1 MRPLSANF
9 KRIFAQNRPFE
20 VYVINYTSFRSL
32 RRLTGCCLM
41 VYLFYT
47 LVRSNAMPPISRNRL
62 GVITSGSLVE
72 GLCAR
77 LEGRESVEDMGVG
90 KFVVIKGEKHE
101 FFSMIT
107 DVVLE
112 ATNQKV
118 LVDPP
123 NGDLFIHEVLAGT
136 STYGSIK
143 LKPMLMLPRDLDQ
156 GLLPVKTIPH
166 HFAAVQE
173 ADESDFQRVFGSE
186 DATHFEVGRPL
197 DMDVPVCID
206 LERLVERS
214 NGIFGKSG
222 TGKSF
227 LTRLLLCGT
236 IKGQVAANLIFDM
249 HNEYGHDSYSED
261 GTFVKGLR
269 QLFGAEVLVYTLDM
283 ASSRSRGVAADEEVV
298 IGLDQIEVE
307 DITLLKEELNLNDT
321 AAESAYLLV
330 DRFKDGWLK
339 ALLGMDSETLKE
351 FAESVGG
358 HAGAL
363 SALKRKLEQV
373 ARKGFVRETAPSV
386 AIERMIDHLS
396 HGRHVVLEFGRYGDS
411 LSYMLVANII
421 TRRIRRRWVE
431 KTDEFTRTKNLAD
444 KPRQLMI
451 TIEEAHKFLNT
462 STAKQT
468 IFGTIAREL
477 RKYSVTL
484 LVVDQRPS
492 SIDTEV
498 MSQLGSRVTALLND
512 EKDIDAVFTGVSGST
527 SLKSVLASLDTRQQA
542 LVLGHAVPM
551 PVVIR
556 TRAYDADFYRAV
568 GRPEVSRQQAQS
580 AIDELFPE

>member
-1 MRPLSANF
+1 MPPLS
-9 KRIFAQNRPFE
+9 
-20 VYVINYTSFRSL
+20 RS
-32 RRLTGCCLM
+32 
-41 VYLFYT
+41 
-47 LVRSNAMPPISRNRL
+47 RL

-77 LEGRESVEDMGVG
+77 LEGRESVEDMRVG
-90 KFVVIKGEKHE
+90 KFVVIQGEKHE

-118 LVDPP
+118 LADPP
-123 NGDLFIHEVLAGT
+123 NGDPFIHEVLAGT
-136 STYGSIK
+136 STYGSVA
-143 LKPMLMLPRDLDQ
+143 LKPMLMLPRDLNQ
-156 GLLPVKTIPH
+156 GLLPVKTVPR
-166 HFAAVQE
+166 HFAAVLD
-173 ADESDFQRVFGSE
+173 ADESDFTRVFGSE
-186 DATHFEVGRPL
+186 DQTHFEIGRPL
-197 DMDVPVCID
+197 DMDVPVCLD

-236 IKGQVAANLIFDM
+236 IKGGVASNLIFDM
-249 HNEYGHDSYSED
+249 HSEYGWDAQSED

-269 QLFGAEVLVYTLDM
+269 QLFGAQVLIYSLDA
-283 ASSRSRGVAADEEVV
+283 ASSRKRGVAVDEEIV

-307 DITLLKEELNLNDT
+307 DVILLQEELNLNAT

-330 DRFKDGWLK
+330 DRYKDGWLK
-339 ALLGMDSETLKE
+339 ALLGMDTDAVKE
-351 FAESVGG
+351 FADSAGG
-358 HAGAL
+358 HAGAI

-373 ARKGFVRETAPSV
+373 ARQGFVKEQAASS
-386 AIERMIDHLS
+386 AIDRMIDALA
-396 HGRHVVLEFGRYGDS
+396 HGRHVVLEFGRYRDA
-411 LSYMLVANII
+411 LAYMLVANII
-421 TRRIRRRWVE
+421 TRRIHRRWVDQTE
-431 KTDEFTRTKNLAD
+431 AFLRSKDVAD

-451 TIEEAHKFLNT
+451 TIEEAHKFLNPA
-462 STAKQT
+462 TARQT

-492 SIDTEV
+492 SIDADV

-512 EKDIDAVFTGVSGST
+512 DKDIDAVFTGVSGGAT
-527 SLKSVLASLDTRQQA
+527 LKSVLASLDTRQQA
-542 LVLGHAVPM
+542 LLLGHAVPM

-556 TRAYDADFYRAV
+556 TRLYDADLYRAV
-568 GRPEVSRQQAQS
+568 GDRVVTRAQAQVEM
-580 AIDELFPE
+580 DELFPE

>member
-1 MRPLSANF
+1 
-9 KRIFAQNRPFE
+9 
-20 VYVINYTSFRSL
+20 
-32 RRLTGCCLM
+32 
-41 VYLFYT
+41 
-47 LVRSNAMPPISRNRL
+47 MPPTSRNRL
-62 GVITSGSLVE
+62 GVITSGSLVD

-77 LEGRESVEDMGVG
+77 LEGRESVEDMRVG
-90 KFVVIKGEKHE
+90 KFVVIQGEKNE

-136 STYGSIK
+136 STYGSIT

-156 GLLPVKTIPH
+156 GLLPPKTVPR
-166 HFAAVQE
+166 HFAPVLD
-173 ADESDFQRVFGSE
+173 ADESDFTRVFGGE
-186 DATHFEVGRPL
+186 DDSHFEIGRPL
-197 DMDVPVCID
+197 DMEVPVCIN

-214 NGIFGKSG
+214 NGVFGKSG

-236 IKGQVAANLIFDM
+236 IKGKQAANLIFDM

-283 ASSRSRGVAADEEVV
+283 ASSRSRGVTADEEVV
-298 IGLDQIEVE
+298 IGLDQIDVE
-307 DITLLKEELNLNDT
+307 DVTLLKEELNLNDT

-330 DRFKDGWLK
+330 DRFKEGWLK
-339 ALLGMDSETLKE
+339 ALLGMDTETLKA
-351 FAESVGG
+351 FADSVGG

-373 ARKGFVRETAPSV
+373 ARKAFVRESAPTA
-386 AIERMIDHLS
+386 AIDRMIDQLS

-431 KTDEFTRTKNLAD
+431 KTDEFTRTKNVAD
-444 KPRQLMI
+444 RPRQLMI
-451 TIEEAHKFLNT
+451 TIEEAHKFLNPA
-462 STAKQT
+462 TAKQT

-492 SIDTEV
+492 SIDSEV
-498 MSQLGSRVTALLND
+498 MSQLGTRVTALLND
-512 EKDIDAVFTGVSGST
+512 DKDIESVFTGVSGSA
-527 SLKSVLASLDTRQQA
+527 SLKSVLASLDSRQQA
-542 LVLGHAVPM
+542 LILGHAVPM

-556 TRAYDADFYRAV
+556 TRAYDAEFYRQV
-568 GRPEVSRQQAQS
+568 GLPTVSREQGVVEM
-580 AIDELFPE
+580 DELFPE

>member
-1 MRPLSANF
+1 
-9 KRIFAQNRPFE
+9 
-20 VYVINYTSFRSL
+20 
-32 RRLTGCCLM
+32 
-41 VYLFYT
+41 
-47 LVRSNAMPPISRNRL
+47 MPPLDRNRL

-77 LEGRESVEDMGVG
+77 LEGRENVEDMRVG
-90 KFVVIKGEKHE
+90 KFVVIKGDKNE

-123 NGDLFIHEVLAGT
+123 NGDPFIHEVLAGT
-136 STYGSIK
+136 STYGSIM
-143 LKPMLMLPRDLDQ
+143 LKPMLMLPSDVNQ
-156 GLLPVKTIPH
+156 GLLPVKTVPR
-166 HFAAVQE
+166 HFAAVLD
-173 ADESDFQRVFGSE
+173 ADESDFTRVFGTE
-186 DATHFEVGRPL
+186 DAGHFEIGRPL

-214 NGIFGKSG
+214 NGVFGKSG

-227 LTRLLLCGT
+227 LTRLLICGT
-236 IKGQVAANLIFDM
+236 IKARAASNLIFDM
-249 HNEYGHDSYSED
+249 HSEYGWESTSES
-261 GTFVKGLR
+261 GGFVKGLR
-269 QLFGAEVLVYTLDM
+269 QLFGGEVLVYSLDP
-283 ASSRSRGVAADEEVV
+283 ATSRNRNVPVDAEVV

-307 DITLLKEELNLNDT
+307 DVTLLQDELNLTST
-321 AAESAYLLV
+321 ATESAYLLV
-330 DRFKDGWLK
+330 DRFKEGWLR
-339 ALLGMDSETLKE
+339 ALLAMDAEALNE
-351 FAESVGG
+351 FAESSGG
-358 HAGAL
+358 HAGAI

-373 ARKGFVRETAPSV
+373 ARKGYVKESAPAGV
-386 AIERMIDHLS
+386 LDRMIDQLE
-396 HGRHVVLEFGRYGDS
+396 HGRHVVLEFGRYSDT
-411 LSYMLVANII
+411 LSYMLAANVL

-431 KTDEFTRTKNLAD
+431 KTEQYIRTKSPAD

-451 TIEEAHKFLNT
+451 TIEEAHKFLNPA
-462 STAKQT
+462 TARQT

-492 SIDTEV
+492 SIDANV
-498 MSQLGSRVTALLND
+498 MSQLGTRMTALLND
-512 EKDIDAVFTGVSGST
+512 DKDIEAVFTGVSGGAT
-527 SLKSVLASLDTRQQA
+527 LKSVLASLDTRQQA

-556 TRAYDADFYRAV
+556 TRPYDQAFYRAV
-568 GRPEVSRQQAQS
+568 GQREVDRRQAVVEM
-580 AIDELFPE
+580 DELFPE

>member
-1 MRPLSANF
+1 
-9 KRIFAQNRPFE
+9 
-20 VYVINYTSFRSL
+20 
-32 RRLTGCCLM
+32 
-41 VYLFYT
+41 
-47 LVRSNAMPPISRNRL
+47 MPPTSRNRL

-77 LEGRESVEDMGVG
+77 LEGSESVEDMRVG
-90 KFVVIKGEKHE
+90 KFVVIQGQKNE

-123 NGDLFIHEVLAGT
+123 NGDPFFHEVLAGT
-136 STYGSIK
+136 STYGSIT
-143 LKPMLMLPRDLDQ
+143 LKPMLMLPHDLDQ
-156 GLLPVKTIPH
+156 GLLPVKTVPR
-166 HFAAVQE
+166 HFAPVLD
-173 ADESDFQRVFGSE
+173 ADESDFTRVFGTE
-186 DATHFEVGRPL
+186 DAHHFEIGRPL

-236 IKGQVAANLIFDM
+236 IKAGVAANLIFDM
-249 HNEYGHDSYSED
+249 HSEYGWDATSED

-269 QLFGAEVLVYTLDM
+269 QLFGAQVLIYSLD
-283 ASSRSRGVAADEEVV
+283 ATSSRKRGVTVDEEVV

-307 DITLLKEELNLNDT
+307 DIMLLQEELNLNAT
-321 AAESAYLLV
+321 AAESSYLLV
-330 DRFKDGWLK
+330 DRFKSGWLK
-339 ALLGMDSETLKE
+339 ALLAMDAEAIKE

-358 HAGAL
+358 HAGAI
-363 SALKRKLEQV
+363 SALRRKLEQV
-373 ARKGFVRETAPSV
+373 ARQGFVKEQAGTS
-386 AIERMIDHLS
+386 AIDRMIDHLA
-396 HGRHVVLEFGRYGDS
+396 HGHHVVLEFGRYRDA
-411 LSYMLVANII
+411 LAYMLVANII
-421 TRRIRRRWVE
+421 TRRIHRRWVDQTE
-431 KTDEFTRTKNLAD
+431 EFLRSKNAGD
-444 KPRQLMI
+444 KPQQLMI
-451 TIEEAHKFLNT
+451 TIEEAHKFLNPA
-462 STAKQT
+462 TARQT

-492 SIDTEV
+492 SIDADV
-498 MSQLGSRVTALLND
+498 MSQIGSRVTALLND
-512 EKDIDAVFTGVSGST
+512 DKDIDAVFTGVSGSS
-527 SLKSVLASLDTRQQA
+527 SLKSVLASLDSRQQA

-556 TRAYDADFYRAV
+556 TRAYDAAFYRAV
-568 GRPEVSRQQAQS
+568 GQREVSHTQAF
-580 AIDELFPE
+580 AEIDELFPE

>member
-1 MRPLSANF
+1 MSAH
-9 KRIFAQNRPFE
+9 
-20 VYVINYTSFRSL
+20 L
-32 RRLTGCCLM
+32 RTK
-41 VYLFYT
+41 
-47 LVRSNAMPPISRNRL
+47 L
-62 GVITSGSLVE
+62 GVITSGSLVD

-77 LEGRESVEDMGVG
+77 LEGRESVEDMRVG
-90 KFVVIKGEKHE
+90 KFVVINGEKHE
-101 FFSMIT
+101 FFCMIT

-123 NGDLFIHEVLAGT
+123 NGDLFFHEVLAGT
-136 STYGSIK
+136 STYGTIQ
-143 LKPMLMLPRDLDQ
+143 LKPMLMLPRDLSDE
-156 GLLPVKTIPH
+156 LRPPKTVPR
-166 HFAAVQE
+166 HFAPVLD
-173 ADESDFQRVFGSE
+173 ADESDFQRVFGAE
-186 DATHFEVGRPL
+186 DATHFEIGRPL
-197 DMDVPVCID
+197 DMDVPVCLD
-206 LERLVERS
+206 LNRLVERS

-236 IKGQVAANLIFDM
+236 IKSGVAANLIFDM
-249 HNEYGHDSYSED
+249 HSEYGWETPSE
-261 GTFVKGLR
+261 GGGFVKGLR
-269 QLFGAEVLVYTLDM
+269 QLFGPQVLVYSLDP
-283 ASSRSRGVAADEEVV
+283 ATSRNRNVPVDEEVA

-307 DITLLKEELNLNDT
+307 DVILLQDELNLTAT

-330 DRFKDGWLK
+330 DRFKERWLSE
-339 ALLGMDSETLKE
+339 LLRMSAEDVNA
-351 FAESVGG
+351 FAESAGG

-373 ARKGFVRETAPSV
+373 ARKGFVRESV
-386 AIERMIDHLS
+386 PGKVIDQLVDVLAS
-396 HGRHVVLEFGRYGDS
+396 GRHVVLEFGRYSDS
-411 LSYMLVANII
+411 LSYMLTANII

-431 KTDEFTRTKNLAD
+431 KTEQYIRSKDTKD

-451 TIEEAHKFLNT
+451 TIEEAHKFLNPQ
-462 STAKQT
+462 TAKQT

-492 SIDTEV
+492 SIDAEV

-512 EKDIDAVFTGVSGST
+512 DKDIDAVFTGVSGSA
-527 SLKSVLASLDTRQQA
+527 SLRAVLASLDTRQQA

-551 PVVIR
+551 PVVVR
-556 TRAYDADFYRAV
+556 TRPYDADFYRAV
-568 GRPEVSRQQAQS
+568 GRPEGTTLAERKRVREE
-580 AIDELFPE
+580 IEELFPD